1 MNLCKTAM
9 TIMFVA
15 ALLVTAVA
23 AQETESHGYVV
34 TPAGDAISE
43 ENPPFTPMTA
53 GSIAQGETDWYST
66 NVAAGTTE
74 LIIDL
79 NRGDASNSLRMTVY
93 APGAA
98 IGPYSDAYDAVNGR
112 IYLRIKDSVG
122 LHPGTWRFEIYG
134 DRVTGTQDYT
144 ILTS

>member
-1 MNLCKTAM
+1 MRLCRIATGIM
-9 TIMFVA
+9 TSAV
-15 ALLVTAVA
+15 LLVPTVA
-23 AQETESHGYVV
+23 AQETGEHNYIV
-34 TPAGDAISE
+34 TPARETITED
-43 ENPPFTPMTA
+43 NPPFIPMIA
-53 GSIAQGETDWYST
+53 GSIARDETDWYST

-134 DRVTGTQDYT
+134 DRVTSTQDYT
-144 ILTS
+144 VLTS

>member
-1 MNLCKTAM
+1 
-9 TIMFVA
+9 
-15 ALLVTAVA
+15 
-23 AQETESHGYVV
+23 
-34 TPAGDAISE
+34 
-43 ENPPFTPMTA
+43 MTA
-53 GSIAQGETDWYST
+53 GSVKQGETNWYST

-79 NRGDASNSLRMTVY
+79 NWGNASNSLRLTVH
-93 APGAA
+93 APDAVL
-98 IGPYSDAYDAVNGR
+98 GPYYDAYDGVNGR